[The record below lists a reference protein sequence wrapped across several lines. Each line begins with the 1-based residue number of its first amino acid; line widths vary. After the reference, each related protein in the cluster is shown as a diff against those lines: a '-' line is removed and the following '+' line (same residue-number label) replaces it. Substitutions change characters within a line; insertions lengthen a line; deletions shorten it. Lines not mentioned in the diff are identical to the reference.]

1 MKLLFTMSREGG
13 FVDRNWVKGSGIY
26 YREEI
31 WRFWFVKFNMYYSAT
46 PVKLLDPKSTKI
58 SPIIYSSDPVFL
70 TLFTFVRTSK
80 AVRVSPIELT
90 QTTFSDSWEG
100 LGKEFTVGGGYG

>member
-1 MKLLFTMSREGG
+1 MKLLFTMYREGG

-26 YREEI
+26 YRE
-31 WRFWFVKFNMYYSAT
+31 RFCRFRLVKFNMCYSVT
-46 PVKLLDPKSTKI
+46 PVKLLEPKSPKF

-80 AVRVSPIELT
+80 AFWVSPIELT
-90 QTTFSDSWEG
+90 QAIFSDSWGG
-100 LGKEFTVGGGYG
+100 LGKGFTVGGEYE

>member
-1 MKLLFTMSREGG
+1 MKLLFTMYREGG

-26 YREEI
+26 YRGK
-31 WRFWFVKFNMYYSAT
+31 FGGFGVVKFNACYSVT
-46 PVKLLDPKSTKI
+46 PVKLLEPKSAK
-58 SPIIYSSDPVFL
+58 SPLIIYSSDPVFL

-90 QTTFSDSWEG
+90 QTTFSDSWVG
-100 LGKEFTVGGGYG
+100 LGKGFTVGGGYG